1 MNWSNFIY
9 ISGNWNSN
17 FLLLLDWWSKLA
29 YFLQKYYKISKVSCT
44 NVDVGGIPSLILRLR
59 FYLDDPPIAV
69 EKGLADIISNRFKF
83 LVKCFAVGFIIN
95 YVTIIYMWST
105 KALYLAINN
114 SLAIFATVLV
124 LFTLVVITFKF
135 SSKENWVSW
144 NIIKTQWSVRLFLL
158 FLLKKISWARLLWSG
173 LKLIFLWK
181 AHLLIWYRSYGLW
194 SYNRELYLDL
204 GFV

>member
-29 YFLQKYYKISKVSCT
+29 YFLQKSYKISKVSCT

-69 EKGLADIISNRFKF
+69 EKDLADIISNRFKF